1 MSTSFRIQGGDLSVG
16 AGRSFERAI
25 GSLKLAQDLRLWVLE
40 HVGTDPATPTFG
52 SRLDGGIIDGEPV
65 ESFIGQV
72 ATEARQAEIR
82 TEMIA
87 LLSQYQAGQIAKMQR
102 EMLAYG
108 GSHTLTA
115 DETLHSIESVLTTQI
130 GDQIIVRVL
139 CHTLAGTQFQLTIP
153 TQV

>member
-16 AGRSFERAI
+16 MGRSFERAI
-25 GSLKLAQDLRLWVLE
+25 GSTKLAQDLRLWVLE
-40 HVGTDPATPTFG
+40 RIGTDPLTPTFG

-72 ATEARQAEIR
+72 ATEARQSEIR
-82 TEMIA
+82 TELIA
-87 LLSQYQAGQIAKMQR
+87 LLSQYQAQQIAKMQR
-102 EMLAYG
+102 EMFAYG

-115 DETLHSIESVLTTQI
+115 EETLHSIDSVLTTQV
-130 GDQIIVRVL
+130 GDQIIVRVT
-139 CHTLAGTQFQLTIP
+139 CTNLAGSQFQLTIP